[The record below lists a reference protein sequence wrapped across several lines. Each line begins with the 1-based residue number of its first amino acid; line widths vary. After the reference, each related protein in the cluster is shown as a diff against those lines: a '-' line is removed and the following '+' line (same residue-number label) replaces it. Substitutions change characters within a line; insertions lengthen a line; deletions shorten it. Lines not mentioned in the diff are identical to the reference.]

1 MYHVFVNENMKRAIV
16 NFSSEFDYNE
26 FKNYSEQ
33 NNISLSRALLEL
45 AQKSL
50 TIWKDEQL
58 ADIALGRENSG
69 SDYLNSKDFWNQF
82 DV

>member
-1 MYHVFVNENMKRAIV
+1 MKRAIV
-16 NFSSEFDYNE
+16 NFSNDFDYTE

-33 NNISLSRALLEL
+33 NNLSLSRALLEL

-58 ADIALGRENSG
+58 ADIALNRENSNTN
-69 SDYLNSKDFWNQF
+69 YLNSKDFWNQF